1 MEHYLA
7 ESVKKQIQNLWQ
19 EATEIRLR
27 LGRPLTIRFLAKEC
41 GVLDGRICA
50 IKEAYIVTLRD
61 ISETVDKITEAS
73 LYAYKQELRQG
84 YLMLPGGNRVGI
96 TGELSRD
103 ENGVKM
109 QKNISSLNI
118 RLAKDIPNAAV
129 FLYPFY
135 NTGLKNTL
143 IVGPPGSGKTTI
155 LRDLIRYLAGK
166 YYTIGVI
173 DERGEIAA
181 SIKGQPTF
189 DIGFT
194 VDILTGCSKK
204 EGFEILLRGMRPDLI
219 ATDEIGFA
227 ADLCVMQKASQ
238 MGVKVLATWHGT
250 EIPRSF
256 FELGVC
262 LRGTPG
268 EKPFFVGGLKNENT
282 RPAADSFYRSDLWSV
297 GHKT

>member
-1 MEHYLA
+1 MEKYLS
-7 ESVKKQIQNLWQ
+7 ESVRRQIKNLWL

-27 LGRPLTIRFLAKEC
+27 LERPLTVRFLAEEC
-41 GVLDGRICA
+41 GVNNGRLCDL
-50 IKEAYIVTLRD
+50 KEAYIVTSKD
-61 ISETVDKITEAS
+61 ISETIDRITEAS

-103 ENGVKM
+103 ENGVRM

-118 RLAKDIPNAAV
+118 RLAKDIKNAAA

-135 NTGLKNTL
+135 NTGLQHTV
-143 IVGPPGSGKTTI
+143 IAGPPGSGKTTI
-155 LRDLIRYLAGK
+155 LRDLIRYLASQN
-166 YYTIGVI
+166 YTIGLI

-181 SIKGQPTF
+181 SIKGRPTF

-227 ADLCVMQKASQ
+227 GDLAVMQKASQ

-250 EIPRSF
+250 EIPQSF
-256 FELGVC
+256 FELGVS
-262 LRGTPG
+262 LRGRPG
-268 EKPFFVGGLKNENT
+268 EKPFFVGGLRNEIIRST
-282 RPAADSFYRSDLWSV
+282 TDSFHRSDLWSV
-297 GHKT
+297 GYKT